1 MKDKKRI
8 AIVEKDKILKSIF
21 ELFAEQADYEVV
33 ASFISFEES
42 INFLQKES
50 IDILVFDL
58 NIIVNFLDVKTYV
71 DRLKDLNSPIIFIGN
86 SPDITIAQELI
97 QSNLYSFVT
106 KPLSKDILKINIEI
120 AFEKH
125 LKIQEKKEKEILA
138 HCDAY
143 CEIDK
148 TGLILNASKSF
159 DYEFSTNTEKK
170 INISEVFPYN
180 KEFEDI
186 DFFLEST
193 LKNKRWFFKFN
204 QNIVIT
210 EVIKNNNLFKICFSK
225 ANKEDTSNY
234 LLEISKSRLKSWFKN
249 TEESIILFNTKHK
262 VSEFNK
268 KAEDWYNS
276 FNNGTLKKGLYLTD
290 IINFI
295 PKHELENL
303 QKNLQ
308 LNLSHSLHRN
318 IKINNKTFVF
328 DIGIFPIINKKI
340 LSKKDYFITIRDHTH
355 ITNLEKELSS
365 LKEEIKSIYES
376 TIQRF
381 YLTDANKKLIAFNDS
396 AFKIIQKEFNHSL
409 KKGDNIINFI
419 PKEVGIEQFNNY
431 FEQAFEGKH
440 ISFKTHVISSNPD
453 YWVEIH
459 LEPIIN
465 DNGELNKVL
474 IWTLDITKSEKNLIA
489 LKESRQRYELIA
501 KGGNDGLWD
510 WNIET
515 NDVFLSE
522 RWKNLLGYDDDEF
535 DNEFGVRNSL
545 IHPDDSEKNERIIKT
560 SLEGNN
566 NIYQNEIRLKC
577 KDGSYKWVLERGYIQ
592 RDENNKAFR
601 MAGTITDITD
611 RKKTEQTILA
621 LNNSLLEERA
631 MFVIGNVGII
641 RVKSNNLTDVTYV
654 SENSTEILGYT
665 PQEFYQHKVP
675 FKDLIHKDDQEL
687 HRKER
692 NEAIA
697 KNQKF
702 IDFSDYRLHKKNGEI
717 IWIRDFTTIIR
728 DKEGKVVDLLGY
740 FIDITEAKETEKEL
754 LKTQNLLGAIWH
766 TLNTK
771 TFVLSREGEILYSK
785 TSKSSQ
791 IKKLNKKEFIQN
803 IFPIIDNWSLILKE
817 IYENAD
823 EVKLKDKETL
833 LHFISIDEENIL
845 LTTNISLKNY

>member
-21 ELFAEQADYEVV
+21 ELFTEQADYNVV

-42 INFLQKES
+42 INFLQKETV
-50 IDILVFDL
+50 DILIFDL
-58 NIIVNFLDVKTYV
+58 NIIVNFLDVKTYI
-71 DRLKDLNSPIIFIGN
+71 DRLKELNSPIIFIGN
-86 SPDITIAQELI
+86 SPDISIAQELI
-97 QSNLYSFVT
+97 HSNLYSFVT

-125 LKIQEKKEKEILA
+125 LKIQEKKKQEILA
-138 HCDAY
+138 HCEAY

-159 DYEFSTNTEKK
+159 DEKFTVNSSEE
-170 INISEVFPYN
+170 INISSVFPYN
-180 KEFEDI
+180 KEFDDI
-186 DFFLEST
+186 SFFLEST
-193 LKNKRWFFKFN
+193 LKNKKWFFKRD
-204 QNIVIT
+204 QNIIIT
-210 EVIKNNNLFKICFSK
+210 EVIKNDNSFKICFSK
-225 ANKEDTSNY
+225 ANKEDASNY

-249 TEESIILFNTKHK
+249 TEESIIVFNTKHK
-262 VSEFNK
+262 VTDFNK
-268 KAEDWYNS
+268 KAEDWYNH
-276 FNNGTLKKGLYLTD
+276 FNNGTLTKGLFLSE
-290 IINFI
+290 IIHFI

-308 LNLSHSLHRN
+308 LNLSHTLHRN
-318 IKINNKTFVF
+318 IKINNKIFVF
-328 DIGIFPIINKKI
+328 RIGIFPITNTKI
-340 LSKKDYFITIRDHTH
+340 LSKKDYFITIRDNTH
-355 ITNLEKELSS
+355 ITNLEHEISS

-376 TIQRF
+376 TIQKF
-381 YLTDANKKLIAFNDS
+381 YLTDTNKKLIAFNES

-409 KKGDNIINFI
+409 KKGDDITSFI
-419 PKEVGIEQFNNY
+419 PKEVGEEQFNNY
-431 FEQAFEGKH
+431 FKQAFEGKH
-440 ISFKTHVISSNPD
+440 ISFKTHVSSAKPD

-474 IWTLDITKSEKNLIA
+474 IWTLDITKAEKNLIA

-510 WNIET
+510 WNIES

-545 IHPDDSEKNERIIKT
+545 IHPDDIEKNERIINA
-560 SLEGNN
+560 SLKGTDK
-566 NIYQNEIRLKC
+566 IYQNEIRLKC
-577 KDGSYKWVLERGYIQ
+577 KDGSYKWALERGYIQ
-592 RDENNKAFR
+592 RNENKKAFR

-611 RKKTEQTILA
+611 RKKTEETILA

-697 KNQKF
+697 NNQKF

-728 DKEGKVVDLLGY
+728 NKDGKVVDLLGY
-740 FIDITEAKETEKEL
+740 FIDITEAKKTEENL
-754 LKTQNLLGAIWH
+754 LKTQNFLSAIWY

-771 TFVLSREGEILYSK
+771 TFVLSREGKILYSK
-785 TSKSSQ
+785 TNTKGEIKTLSK
-791 IKKLNKKEFIQN
+791 EEYIQN
-803 IFPIIDNWSLILKE
+803 IFSSIENWSKILKR
-817 IYENAD
+817 IYE
-823 EVKLKDKETL
+823 ESEKVEITDKNSQL
-833 LHFISIDEENIL
+833 QFISIDEENIL
-845 LTTNISLKNY
+845 LTTNILLENY